1 MRSFAQFVL
10 AGCLLAAAGA
20 AHADEGKFLQSF
32 QGNFAGKGIVK
43 VTTEAPTV
51 NVSCTFKSNATSTS
65 LSLDGNCRGL
75 VVVTRAISADLK
87 SSGTNYSGTYV
98 GSRTGP
104 AQLNG
109 SRSGNAINLG
119 IRWAKAVNGDRKAQM
134 KVEKRGENG
143 MRLTVTDTDP
153 KTGKSVVTSRIDLQR
168 T

>member
-1 MRSFAQFVL
+1 MRSFAQFAL

-75 VVVTRAISADLK
+75 VMVTRAISADLT
-87 SSGTNYSGTYV
+87 SSGAKYSGTYV

-104 AQLNG
+104 AKLNG

-153 KTGKSVVTSRIDLQR
+153 KTGRSVVTSRIDLQR